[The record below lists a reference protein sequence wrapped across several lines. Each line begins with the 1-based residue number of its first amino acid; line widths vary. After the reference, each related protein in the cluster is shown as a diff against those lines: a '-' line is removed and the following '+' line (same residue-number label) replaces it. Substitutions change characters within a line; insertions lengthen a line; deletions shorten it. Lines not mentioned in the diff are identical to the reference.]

1 MNSISRRFLFQ
12 RTGLGLGAMSLSAL
26 LGNQTAIGAPQ
37 TNPLL
42 PRQPMFAPR
51 AKRII
56 YLHMIGAP
64 SQLDLFDHKP
74 ELITRDGQECPE
86 SLLKGR
92 RFAFIGN
99 KMTLSGTKWKFSRH
113 GQSGQEMSELL
124 PNLAKIADDIA
135 ILKTL
140 HTEEINHARAYLE
153 KHIAGI

>member
-1 MNSISRRFLFQ
+1 MKPFQNSDPLVMNSISRRFLFQ
-12 RTGLGLGAMSLSAL
+12 RTGLGLGAMSLSGL
-26 LGNQTAIGAPQ
+26 LRDQKAFAATQTDPM
-37 TNPLL
+37 L

-74 ELITRDGQECPE
+74 DLITRDGQECPE

-99 KMTLSGTKWKFSRH
+99 KMTLAGTKW
-113 GQSGQEMSELL
+113 
-124 PNLAKIADDIA
+124 
-135 ILKTL
+135 
-140 HTEEINHARAYLE
+140 
-153 KHIAGI
+153 